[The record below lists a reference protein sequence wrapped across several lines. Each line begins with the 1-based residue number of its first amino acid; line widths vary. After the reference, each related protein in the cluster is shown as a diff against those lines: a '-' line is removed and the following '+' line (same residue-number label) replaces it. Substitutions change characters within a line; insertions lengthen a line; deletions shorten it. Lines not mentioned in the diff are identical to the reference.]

1 MQRRMRRYARC
12 CVKSLAVR
20 RDRIGHPVRR
30 RRSGRR
36 AKGKLQPA
44 AHEMRCWWNQSLLR
58 YLLAGLPVRAQG
70 LAFSGEPA
78 LDATCN

>member
-12 CVKSLAVR
+12 SVKFLALR
-20 RDRIGHPVRR
+20 RDRIGHPVQ
-30 RRSGRR
+30 SGRR
-36 AKGKLQPA
+36 AKGKRQPA

-58 YLLAGLPVRAQG
+58 YLFAGLPVRAQG